1 MRAVKPSSERG
12 ASAPVPR
19 LLAWV
24 VLVLM
29 AGATVYTAWIVV
41 ANFSRIGV

>member
-1 MRAVKPSSERG
+1 MKTSNSEHG
-12 ASAPVPR
+12 ASAAVPR

-41 ANFSRIGV
+41 ANFNRIGV